1 MKKAKLLL
9 VEDDP
14 SLGFIIKDNL
24 ELKSFDVELHGEG
37 ESAWRAFQKHT
48 YDLCILDIMLPKKDG
63 FALIANIRKQN
74 QQVPVLFLTARVGQK
89 EKLEAFRLGADDYIT
104 KPFSIE
110 ELIFRIEVFLKRSH
124 VPPPDPVLIRIGAY
138 TFDMPNL
145 LLVHGNKEIQLTQKE
160 GDLLQLFVI
169 NREKLMK
176 REEILKAVWGD
187 DDYFL
192 GRSLDVFVS
201 RLRKYLQEDK
211 SIEIVN
217 QFGVGFRLSEKRV

>member
-1 MKKAKLLL
+1 MKKARLLL

-24 ELKSFDVELHGEG
+24 ELKDFEVELHAEG
-37 ESAWRAFQKHT
+37 ESAWKAFRANA

-63 FALIANIRKQN
+63 FALIENIRSRN
-74 QQVPVLFLTARVGQK
+74 AQVPVLFLTARVGQK
-89 EKLEAFRLGADDYIT
+89 DKLEAFRRGADDYIT

-110 ELIFRIEVFLKRSH
+110 ELIFRVDVFLKRSN
-124 VPPPDPVLIRIGAY
+124 VITPAPVLVQIGSY
-138 TFDMPNL
+138 TLDVPNQIL
-145 LLVHGNKEIQLTQKE
+145 RNKEKKIHLTKKE
-160 GDLLQLFVI
+160 ADLLELFAC
-169 NREKLMK
+169 NREKLIK

-201 RLRKYLQEDK
+201 RLRKYLQEDP
-211 SIEIVN
+211 SIEIAN
-217 QFGVGFRLSEKRV
+217 QFGVGFRMSEKRV